1 MSFRILFALVAVA
14 FLSLGSFAQAD
25 GNPDNWCRAGFF
37 AKESDNFMIGS
48 AKGAK
53 NSKIYFYNDDAADC
67 PDSEKCKAKAYVVP
81 GDQILVS
88 KARGNFGCAWF
99 APNKG
104 HPTVGWIKMDSFRFL
119 EMVHDASPQAWLGEW
134 KYADN
139 SINFTHNKLA
149 GWLNVTGDALWKG
162 LGDNVHIGE
171 LDGRA
176 EPKDGIL
183 NYSDGDDEFDCKA
196 TMRLVGSYL
205 VVSDNLK
212 CGGLN
217 VSFSGVYKR
226 KAEARSK

>member
-1 MSFRILFALVAVA
+1 MSFRILLILVSVA
-14 FLSLGSFAQAD
+14 FLSLGSFAQTD
-25 GNPDNWCRAGFF
+25 GNPDNWCRAGSFGE
-37 AKESDNFMIGS
+37 ASDSFMVGT

-67 PDSEKCKAKAYVVP
+67 PDSEKCKAKAYVIP
-81 GDQILVS
+81 GNQVLVS
-88 KARGNFGCAWF
+88 KTRENFGCAWF
-99 APNKG
+99 APSKG
-104 HPTVGWIKMDSFRFL
+104 SPTVGWIKMDSFRFP
-119 EMVHDASPQAWLGEW
+119 EIEQDASPRAWIGEW

-139 SINFTHNKLA
+139 SINFTDNKLA
-149 GWLNVTGDALWKG
+149 GWLNVTGDASWQG
-162 LGDNVHIGE
+162 VNSVNVGQ

-183 NYSDGDDEFDCKA
+183 KYSDGDDKLDCKA

-205 VVSDNLK
+205 VVDDNLK

-226 KAEARSK
+226 TRK